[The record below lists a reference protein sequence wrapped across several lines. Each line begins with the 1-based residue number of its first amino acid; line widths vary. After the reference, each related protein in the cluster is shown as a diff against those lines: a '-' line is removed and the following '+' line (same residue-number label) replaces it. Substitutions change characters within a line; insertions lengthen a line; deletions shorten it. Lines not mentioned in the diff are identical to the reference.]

1 MPCAHFLSLVLLVY
15 ISFYSLFLSL
25 SLTTA
30 EYFGV
35 VCHSRRHRFH
45 RGQRRGSPPG
55 FVVCVCVLSTSWA
68 AFGMMVWAG
77 ALHCKYSTPRPPS
90 LPLFGLLIRFL
101 FPSFA
106 VLFWESPFRQS
117 FIFLVC
123 FNVSA
128 YMHVRPGFVRLKLY
142 FWFYFPTR
150 PCLLIPS
157 FLHSFLHSFMQRSIP
172 SPSFRLGHSV
182 IQVFCIS
189 SPT

>member
-35 VCHSRRHRFH
+35 ICHSRRHRFH
-45 RGQRRGSPPG
+45 RGQRRGLLLGSSSAS
-55 FVVCVCVLSTSWA
+55 VYSL
-68 AFGMMVWAG
+68 
-77 ALHCKYSTPRPPS
+77 LH
-90 LPLFGLLIRFL
+90 GLHYYFIRFL

-157 FLHSFLHSFMQRSIP
+157 FLHSFLHSFMQRGIP
-172 SPSFRLGHSV
+172 SPSFRFGHSV